1 MSNAFTIL
9 HFCFNIIYM
18 NDFYTIV
25 VRNSEKNDTIYTY
38 LKRLGHS
45 ENYLKNL
52 RKKQGYILL
61 NESVVFINQRIKD
74 NDIIKTHINPN
85 QKTQIQFCDIP
96 LDIVYEDSDIILIN
110 KPPHLATMP
119 SRSHYNNNLS
129 GAIAKYMS
137 DKDPNFVVRIVNRL
151 DKDTSGL
158 IIVAKNSIVCNYFNN
173 HQDLIEKT
181 YFAICEGILQK
192 NLVIEKNILTQKNE
206 YGFNDN
212 KRITTDLQCGKSAQT
227 FVYIEKI
234 LTNSTL
240 VSLKL
245 KNGRTH
251 QIRVHMSSIGHPLVG
266 DSLYGKTTSLINR
279 TALVCKKIS
288 FVHPITNKKLGFEID
303 FPNDFKS
310 LME

>member
-9 HFCFNIIYM
+9 QFCFNIIYM

-119 SRSHYNNNLS
+119 
-129 GAIAKYMS
+129 
-137 DKDPNFVVRIVNRL
+137 
-151 DKDTSGL
+151 
-158 IIVAKNSIVCNYFNN
+158 
-173 HQDLIEKT
+173 
-181 YFAICEGILQK
+181 
-192 NLVIEKNILTQKNE
+192 
-206 YGFNDN
+206 
-212 KRITTDLQCGKSAQT
+212 
-227 FVYIEKI
+227 
-234 LTNSTL
+234 
-240 VSLKL
+240 
-245 KNGRTH
+245 
-251 QIRVHMSSIGHPLVG
+251 
-266 DSLYGKTTSLINR
+266 
-279 TALVCKKIS
+279 
-288 FVHPITNKKLGFEID
+288 
-303 FPNDFKS
+303 
-310 LME
+310 